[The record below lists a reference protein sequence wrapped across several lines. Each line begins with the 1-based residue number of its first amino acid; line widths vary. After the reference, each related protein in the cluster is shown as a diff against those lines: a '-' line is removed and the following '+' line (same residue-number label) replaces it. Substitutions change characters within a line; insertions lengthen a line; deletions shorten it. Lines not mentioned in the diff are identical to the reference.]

1 MRQAQTYFLI
11 GLKVMNKFLLILI
24 LSVAAQS
31 NELAFKDIKEAS
43 DGSINISFGLEKVSY
58 INSYTLE
65 NPSRLVFDIN
75 QANVKAPINEI
86 YNYPI
91 KKIRASN
98 EKDNT
103 RIVIDLYD
111 FVYWWKP
118 TQLQTEEGV
127 VLNLRLKNNKN
138 LKAVTRDIV
147 VAIDAGHGGKYPGAV
162 GPNNI
167 LEKDVTLLISKEL
180 ERTLRDTRGYQ
191 PVMIRGGDETIDLN
205 DRYQNARKMGAD
217 IFISIHA
224 DGFRL
229 SSVKGASVFIWSD
242 EASSTIARN
251 LSEKQRKRIQ
261 ADINNLEPSDF
272 NEDLARKLYPEIY
285 EKKVNQSKILGTK
298 ILDQLKRDPYT
309 KIHKKNVEFADFR
322 VLKSIDI
329 PSVLVESGFITNPED
344 AERLKGKAGRRMIA
358 RSIFLGIHNYFLEN
372 PIKGTIVE
380 NKPEFLS
387 YKIQKGD
394 VLSEIAIRFGVS
406 VESIDKNNKLNNRP
420 IYPGQI
426 LKIYI

>member
-1 MRQAQTYFLI
+1 
-11 GLKVMNKFLLILI
+11 MNKFLLILI
-24 LSVAAQS
+24 LSLAAQS
-31 NELAFKDIKEAS
+31 NELVFKEIKQVS
-43 DGSINISFGLEKVSY
+43 DGSINVLFGLEKVSY
-58 INSYTLE
+58 INSYTLQ
-65 NPSRLVFDIN
+65 NPSRLVFEIN
-75 QANVKAPINEI
+75 QSNVKAPIDEI

-98 EKDNT
+98 EEDKT

-118 TQLQTEEGV
+118 TQLQTDEGV
-127 VLNLRLKNNKN
+127 LLNLKLKTDRN
-138 LKAVTRDIV
+138 LKATTRDIV

-167 LEKDVTLLISKEL
+167 LEKDVTLLIAKEL
-180 ERTLRDTRGYQ
+180 ERTLRDTNGYK
-191 PVMIRGGDETIDLN
+191 PVMIRSDDETIGLN
-205 DRYQNARKMGAD
+205 DRFQNARKMGAD

-261 ADINNLEPSDF
+261 ADIKNLQPSDF
-272 NEDLARKLYPEIY
+272 NEDLARALYPKIY
-285 EKKVNQSKILGTK
+285 ENKISQSKILGTK

-344 AERLKGKAGRRMIA
+344 AQRLKGKPGRRMIA

-372 PIKGTIVE
+372 PIIGTIVE
-380 NKPEFLS
+380 NNSEFLS

-406 VESIDKNNKLNNRP
+406 VESIDKNNNLNNKP

>member
-1 MRQAQTYFLI
+1 
-11 GLKVMNKFLLILI
+11 MNKFLLILI
-24 LSVAAQS
+24 LSLAAQS
-31 NELAFKDIKEAS
+31 NELVFKEIKQVS
-43 DGSINISFGLEKVSY
+43 DGSINVLFGLEKVSY
-58 INSYTLE
+58 INSYTLQ
-65 NPSRLVFDIN
+65 NPSRLVFEIN
-75 QANVKAPINEI
+75 QSNVKAPIDEI

-91 KKIRASN
+91 RKIRASN
-98 EKDNT
+98 EEDKT

-118 TQLQTEEGV
+118 TQLQTDEGV
-127 VLNLRLKNNKN
+127 LLNLKLKTDRN
-138 LKAVTRDIV
+138 LKAMTRDIV

-180 ERTLRDTRGYQ
+180 ERTLRDTNGYK
-191 PVMIRGGDETIDLN
+191 PVMIRSGDETIGLN
-205 DRYQNARKMGAD
+205 DRFQNARKMGAD

-261 ADINNLEPSDF
+261 ADINNLQPSDF
-272 NEDLARKLYPEIY
+272 NEDLARELYPKIY
-285 EKKVNQSKILGTK
+285 ENKISQSKILGTK

-344 AERLKGKAGRRMIA
+344 AQRLKGKPGRRMIA
-358 RSIFLGIHNYFLEN
+358 RSIFLGIHNYFLKN
-372 PIKGTIVE
+372 PIIGTIIE
-380 NKPEFLS
+380 NNPEFLS

-406 VESIDKNNKLNNRP
+406 VESIDKNNNLNNKP

>member
-1 MRQAQTYFLI
+1 
-11 GLKVMNKFLLILI
+11 MNKFLLILI
-24 LSVAAQS
+24 FSLAAQS
-31 NELAFKDIKEAS
+31 NELIFKEIKQAS
-43 DGSINISFGLEKVSY
+43 DGSINVLFGLEKVSY
-58 INSYTLE
+58 INSYTLQ
-65 NPSRLVFDIN
+65 NPSRLVFEIN
-75 QANVKAPINEI
+75 QSNVKAPIDEI

-91 KKIRASN
+91 RKIRASN
-98 EKDNT
+98 EEDKT

-118 TQLQTEEGV
+118 TQLQTDEGV
-127 VLNLRLKNNKN
+127 LLNLKLKTDRN
-138 LKAVTRDIV
+138 LKAMSRDIV

-180 ERTLRDTRGYQ
+180 ERTLRDTNGYK
-191 PVMIRGGDETIDLN
+191 PVMIRSGDETIGLN
-205 DRYQNARKMGAD
+205 DRFQNARKMGAD

-261 ADINNLEPSDF
+261 ADINNLQPSDF
-272 NEDLARKLYPEIY
+272 NEDLARALYPKIY
-285 EKKVNQSKILGTK
+285 ENKISQSKILGTK

-344 AERLKGKAGRRMIA
+344 AQRLKGKPGRRMIA

-372 PIKGTIVE
+372 PIIGTIVE
-380 NKPEFLS
+380 NNPEFLS

-406 VESIDKNNKLNNRP
+406 VESIDKNNNLNNKP

>member
-1 MRQAQTYFLI
+1 
-11 GLKVMNKFLLILI
+11 MNKFLLILI
-24 LSVAAQS
+24 LSLAAQS
-31 NELAFKDIKEAS
+31 NELVFKEIKQAS
-43 DGSINISFGLEKVSY
+43 DGSINVLFGLEKVSY
-58 INSYTLE
+58 INSYTLK
-65 NPSRLVFDIN
+65 NPSRLVFEIN
-75 QANVKAPINEI
+75 QSNVKTPIDEI

-91 KKIRASN
+91 RKVRALN
-98 EKDNT
+98 EEDKT

-118 TQLQTEEGV
+118 TQLQTDEGV
-127 VLNLRLKNNKN
+127 LLNLKLKTDRN
-138 LKAVTRDIV
+138 LKAMTRDIV

-180 ERTLRDTRGYQ
+180 ERTLRDTNGYK
-191 PVMIRGGDETIDLN
+191 PVMIRSGDETIGLN
-205 DRYQNARKMGAD
+205 DRFQNARKMGAD

-261 ADINNLEPSDF
+261 ADINNLQPSDF
-272 NEDLARKLYPEIY
+272 NEDLARALYPKIY
-285 EKKVNQSKILGTK
+285 ENKISQSKILGTK

-344 AERLKGKAGRRMIA
+344 AQRLKGKPGRRMIA

-372 PIKGTIVE
+372 PIIGTIVE
-380 NKPEFLS
+380 NNSEFLS

-406 VESIDKNNKLNNRP
+406 VESIDKNNNLNNKP

>member
-1 MRQAQTYFLI
+1 
-11 GLKVMNKFLLILI
+11 MNKFLLILI
-24 LSVAAQS
+24 LSLAAQS
-31 NELAFKDIKEAS
+31 NELVFKEIKQVS
-43 DGSINISFGLEKVSY
+43 DGSINVLFGLEKVSY
-58 INSYTLE
+58 INSYTLQ
-65 NPSRLVFDIN
+65 NPSRLVFEIN
-75 QANVKAPINEI
+75 QSSVKAPIDEI

-91 KKIRASN
+91 RKIRASN
-98 EKDNT
+98 EEDKT

-118 TQLQTEEGV
+118 TQLQTDEGV
-127 VLNLRLKNNKN
+127 LLNLKLKTDRS
-138 LKAVTRDIV
+138 LKAMTRDIV

-180 ERTLRDTRGYQ
+180 ERTLRDTNGYK
-191 PVMIRGGDETIDLN
+191 PVMIRSGDETIGLN
-205 DRYQNARKMGAD
+205 DRFQNARKMGAD

-261 ADINNLEPSDF
+261 ADINNLQPSDF
-272 NEDLARKLYPEIY
+272 NEDLARALYPKIY
-285 EKKVNQSKILGTK
+285 ENKISQSKILGTK

-344 AERLKGKAGRRMIA
+344 AQRLKGKPGRRMIA

-372 PIKGTIVE
+372 PIIGTIIE
-380 NKPEFLS
+380 NNPEFLS

-406 VESIDKNNKLNNRP
+406 VESIDKNNNLNNKP

>member
-1 MRQAQTYFLI
+1 
-11 GLKVMNKFLLILI
+11 MNKFLLILI
-24 LSVAAQS
+24 LSLAAQS
-31 NELAFKDIKEAS
+31 NELVFKEIKQAS
-43 DGSINISFGLEKVSY
+43 DGSINVLFGLEKVSY
-58 INSYTLE
+58 INSYTLK
-65 NPSRLVFDIN
+65 NPSRLVFEIN
-75 QANVKAPINEI
+75 QSNVKTPIDEI

-91 KKIRASN
+91 RKVRASN
-98 EKDNT
+98 EEDKT

-118 TQLQTEEGV
+118 TQLQTDEGV
-127 VLNLRLKNNKN
+127 LLNLKLKTDRN
-138 LKAVTRDIV
+138 LKAMTRDIV

-180 ERTLRDTRGYQ
+180 ERTLRDTNGYK
-191 PVMIRGGDETIDLN
+191 PVMIRSGDETIGLN
-205 DRYQNARKMGAD
+205 DRFQNARKMGAD

-261 ADINNLEPSDF
+261 ADINNLQPSDF
-272 NEDLARKLYPEIY
+272 NEDLARALYPKIY
-285 EKKVNQSKILGTK
+285 ENKISQSKILGTK

-344 AERLKGKAGRRMIA
+344 AQRLKGKPGRRMIA

-372 PIKGTIVE
+372 PIIGTIVE
-380 NKPEFLS
+380 NNPEFLS

-406 VESIDKNNKLNNRP
+406 VESIDKNNNLNNKP

>member
-1 MRQAQTYFLI
+1 
-11 GLKVMNKFLLILI
+11 MNKFLLILI
-24 LSVAAQS
+24 LSLAAQS
-31 NELAFKDIKEAS
+31 NELVFKEIKQAS
-43 DGSINISFGLEKVSY
+43 DGSINVLFGLEKVSY
-58 INSYTLE
+58 INSYTLK
-65 NPSRLVFDIN
+65 NPSRLVFEIN
-75 QANVKAPINEI
+75 QSNVKTPIDEI

-91 KKIRASN
+91 RKVRASN
-98 EKDNT
+98 EEDKT

-118 TQLQTEEGV
+118 TQLQTDEGV
-127 VLNLRLKNNKN
+127 LLNLKLKTDRN
-138 LKAVTRDIV
+138 LKAMTRDIV

-180 ERTLRDTRGYQ
+180 ERTLRDTNGYK
-191 PVMIRGGDETIDLN
+191 PVMIRSGDETIGLN
-205 DRYQNARKMGAD
+205 DRFQNARKMGAD
-217 IFISIHA
+217 ILISIHA

-261 ADINNLEPSDF
+261 ADINNLQPSDF
-272 NEDLARKLYPEIY
+272 NEDLARALYPKIY
-285 EKKVNQSKILGTK
+285 ENKISQSKILGTK

-344 AERLKGKAGRRMIA
+344 AQRLKGKPGRRMIA

-372 PIKGTIVE
+372 PIIGTIVE
-380 NKPEFLS
+380 NNPEFLS

-406 VESIDKNNKLNNRP
+406 VESIDKNNNLNNKP

>member
-1 MRQAQTYFLI
+1 M
-11 GLKVMNKFLLILI
+11 I
-24 LSVAAQS
+24 LSLAAQS
-31 NELAFKDIKEAS
+31 NELVFKEIKQAS
-43 DGSINISFGLEKVSY
+43 DGSINVLFGLEKVSY
-58 INSYTLE
+58 INSYTLQ
-65 NPSRLVFDIN
+65 NPSRLVFEIN
-75 QANVKAPINEI
+75 QSSVKAPIDEI
-86 YNYPI
+86 YNYPVR
-91 KKIRASN
+91 KIRASN
-98 EKDNT
+98 EEDKT

-118 TQLQTEEGV
+118 TQLQTDEGV
-127 VLNLRLKNNKN
+127 LLNLKLKTDRN
-138 LKAVTRDIV
+138 LKAMTRDIV

-167 LEKDVTLLISKEL
+167 LEKDVTLLIAKEL
-180 ERTLRDTRGYQ
+180 ERTLRDTNGYK
-191 PVMIRGGDETIDLN
+191 PVMIRSGDETIGLN
-205 DRYQNARKMGAD
+205 DRFQNARKMGAD

-261 ADINNLEPSDF
+261 ADINNLQPSDF
-272 NEDLARKLYPEIY
+272 NEDLARALYPKIY
-285 EKKVNQSKILGTK
+285 ENKISQSKILGTK

-344 AERLKGKAGRRMIA
+344 AQRLKGKPGRRMIA
-358 RSIFLGIHNYFLEN
+358 RSIFLGVHNYFLEN
-372 PIKGTIVE
+372 PIIGTIVE
-380 NKPEFLS
+380 NNPEFLS

-406 VESIDKNNKLNNRP
+406 VESIDKNNNLNNKP

>member
-1 MRQAQTYFLI
+1 
-11 GLKVMNKFLLILI
+11 MNKFLLILI
-24 LSVAAQS
+24 LSLAAQS
-31 NELAFKDIKEAS
+31 NELVFKEIKQVS
-43 DGSINISFGLEKVSY
+43 DGSINVLFGLEKVSY
-58 INSYTLE
+58 INSYTLQ
-65 NPSRLVFDIN
+65 NPSRLVFEIN
-75 QANVKAPINEI
+75 QSSVKAPIDEI

-91 KKIRASN
+91 RKIRASN
-98 EKDNT
+98 EEDKT

-118 TQLQTEEGV
+118 TQLQTDEGV
-127 VLNLRLKNNKN
+127 LLNLKLKTDRN
-138 LKAVTRDIV
+138 LKAMTRDIV

-180 ERTLRDTRGYQ
+180 ERTLRDTNGYK
-191 PVMIRGGDETIDLN
+191 PVMIRSGDETIGLN
-205 DRYQNARKMGAD
+205 DRFQNARKMGAD

-261 ADINNLEPSDF
+261 ADINNLQPSDF
-272 NEDLARKLYPEIY
+272 NEDLARALYPKIY
-285 EKKVNQSKILGTK
+285 ENKISQSKILGTK

-344 AERLKGKAGRRMIA
+344 AQRLKGKPGRRMIA

-372 PIKGTIVE
+372 PIIGTIVE
-380 NKPEFLS
+380 NNPEFLS

-406 VESIDKNNKLNNRP
+406 VESIDKNNNLNNKP

>member
-1 MRQAQTYFLI
+1 
-11 GLKVMNKFLLILI
+11 MNKFLLILI
-24 LSVAAQS
+24 LSLAAQS
-31 NELAFKDIKEAS
+31 NELVFKEIKQLS
-43 DGSINISFGLEKVSY
+43 DGSINVLFGLEKVSY
-58 INSYTLE
+58 VNSYTLQ
-65 NPSRLVFDIN
+65 NPSRLVFEIN
-75 QANVKAPINEI
+75 QSNVKAPIDEI

-98 EKDNT
+98 EEDKT

-118 TQLQTEEGV
+118 TQLQTDEGV
-127 VLNLRLKNNKN
+127 LLNLKLKTDRN
-138 LKAVTRDIV
+138 LKATTRDIV

-167 LEKDVTLLISKEL
+167 LEKDVTLLIAKEL
-180 ERTLRDTRGYQ
+180 ERTLRDTNGYK
-191 PVMIRGGDETIDLN
+191 PVMIRSGDETIDLN
-205 DRYQNARKMGAD
+205 DRFQNARKMGAD

-261 ADINNLEPSDF
+261 ADIKNLQPSDF
-272 NEDLARKLYPEIY
+272 NEDLARALYPKIY
-285 EKKVNQSKILGTK
+285 ENKISQSKILGTK

-344 AERLKGKAGRRMIA
+344 AQRLKGKPGRRMIA

-372 PIKGTIVE
+372 PIIGTIVE
-380 NKPEFLS
+380 NNPEFLS

-406 VESIDKNNKLNNRP
+406 VESIDKNNNLNNKP

>member
-1 MRQAQTYFLI
+1 
-11 GLKVMNKFLLILI
+11 MNKFLLILI
-24 LSVAAQS
+24 LSLAAQS
-31 NELAFKDIKEAS
+31 NELVFKEIKQVS
-43 DGSINISFGLEKVSY
+43 DGSINVLFGLEKVSY
-58 INSYTLE
+58 INSYTLQ
-65 NPSRLVFDIN
+65 NPSRLVFEIN
-75 QANVKAPINEI
+75 QSNVKAPIDEI

-91 KKIRASN
+91 RKIRASN
-98 EKDNT
+98 EEDKT

-118 TQLQTEEGV
+118 TQLQTDEGV
-127 VLNLRLKNNKN
+127 LLNLKLKTDRN
-138 LKAVTRDIV
+138 LKAMTRDIV

-180 ERTLRDTRGYQ
+180 ERTLRDTNGYK
-191 PVMIRGGDETIDLN
+191 PVMIRSGDETIDLN
-205 DRYQNARKMGAD
+205 DRFQNARKMGAD

-261 ADINNLEPSDF
+261 ADIKNLQPSDF
-272 NEDLARKLYPEIY
+272 NEDLARALYPKIY
-285 EKKVNQSKILGTK
+285 ENKISQSKILGTK

-344 AERLKGKAGRRMIA
+344 AQRLKGKPGRRMIA
-358 RSIFLGIHNYFLEN
+358 RSIFLGVHNYFLEN
-372 PIKGTIVE
+372 PIIGTIIE
-380 NKPEFLS
+380 NNPEFLS

-406 VESIDKNNKLNNRP
+406 VESIDKNNNLNNKP

>member
-1 MRQAQTYFLI
+1 
-11 GLKVMNKFLLILI
+11 MNKFLLILI
-24 LSVAAQS
+24 LSLAAQS
-31 NELAFKDIKEAS
+31 NELVFKEIKQVS
-43 DGSINISFGLEKVSY
+43 DGSINVLFGLEKVSY
-58 INSYTLE
+58 INSYTLQ
-65 NPSRLVFDIN
+65 NPSRLVFEIN
-75 QANVKAPINEI
+75 QSNVKAPIDEI

-91 KKIRASN
+91 RKIRASN
-98 EKDNT
+98 EEDKT

-118 TQLQTEEGV
+118 TQLQTDEGV
-127 VLNLRLKNNKN
+127 LLNLKLKTDRN
-138 LKAVTRDIV
+138 LKAMTRDIV

-180 ERTLRDTRGYQ
+180 ERTLRDTNGYK
-191 PVMIRGGDETIDLN
+191 PVMIRSGDETIGLN
-205 DRYQNARKMGAD
+205 DRFQNARKMGAD

-261 ADINNLEPSDF
+261 ADIKNLQPSDF
-272 NEDLARKLYPEIY
+272 NEDLARALYPKIY
-285 EKKVNQSKILGTK
+285 ENKISQSKILGTK

-344 AERLKGKAGRRMIA
+344 AQRLKGKPGRRMIA

-372 PIKGTIVE
+372 PIIGTIIE
-380 NKPEFLS
+380 NNPEFLS

-406 VESIDKNNKLNNRP
+406 VESIDKNNNLNNKP

>member
-1 MRQAQTYFLI
+1 M
-11 GLKVMNKFLLILI
+11 I
-24 LSVAAQS
+24 LSLAAQS
-31 NELAFKDIKEAS
+31 NELVFKEIKQAS
-43 DGSINISFGLEKVSY
+43 DGSINVLFGLEKVSY
-58 INSYTLE
+58 INSYTLQ
-65 NPSRLVFDIN
+65 NPSRLVFEIN
-75 QANVKAPINEI
+75 QSNVKAPIDEI

-98 EKDNT
+98 EEDKT

-118 TQLQTEEGV
+118 TQLQTDEGV
-127 VLNLRLKNNKN
+127 LLNLKLKTDRN
-138 LKAVTRDIV
+138 LKAMTRDIV

-180 ERTLRDTRGYQ
+180 ERTLRDTNGYK
-191 PVMIRGGDETIDLN
+191 PVMIRSGDETIGLN
-205 DRYQNARKMGAD
+205 DRFQNARKMGAD

-261 ADINNLEPSDF
+261 ADINNLQPSDF
-272 NEDLARKLYPEIY
+272 NEDLARALYPKIY
-285 EKKVNQSKILGTK
+285 ENKISQSKILGTK

-344 AERLKGKAGRRMIA
+344 AQRLKGKPGRRMIA
-358 RSIFLGIHNYFLEN
+358 RSIFLGVHNYFLEN
-372 PIKGTIVE
+372 PIIGTIVE
-380 NKPEFLS
+380 NNPEFLS

-406 VESIDKNNKLNNRP
+406 VESIDKNNNLNNKP

>member
-1 MRQAQTYFLI
+1 
-11 GLKVMNKFLLILI
+11 MNKFLLILI
-24 LSVAAQS
+24 LSLAAQS
-31 NELAFKDIKEAS
+31 NELVFKEIKQAS
-43 DGSINISFGLEKVSY
+43 DGSINVLFGLEKVSY
-58 INSYTLE
+58 INSYTLQ
-65 NPSRLVFDIN
+65 NPSRLVFEIN
-75 QANVKAPINEI
+75 QSNVKSPIDEI
-86 YNYPI
+86 YNYPVR
-91 KKIRASN
+91 KIRASN
-98 EKDNT
+98 EEDKT

-118 TQLQTEEGV
+118 TQLQTDEGV
-127 VLNLRLKNNKN
+127 LLNLKLKTDRN
-138 LKAVTRDIV
+138 LKAMTRDIV
-147 VAIDAGHGGKYPGAV
+147 VAIDAGHGGKYPGAI

-180 ERTLRDTRGYQ
+180 ERTLRDTNGYK
-191 PVMIRGGDETIDLN
+191 PVMIRSGDETIGLN
-205 DRYQNARKMGAD
+205 DRFQNARKMGAD

-261 ADINNLEPSDF
+261 ADINNLQPSDF
-272 NEDLARKLYPEIY
+272 NEDLARALYPKIY
-285 EKKVNQSKILGTK
+285 ENKISQSKILGTK

-344 AERLKGKAGRRMIA
+344 AQRLKGKPGRRMIA

-372 PIKGTIVE
+372 PIIGTIVE
-380 NKPEFLS
+380 NNPEFLS

-406 VESIDKNNKLNNRP
+406 VESIDKNNNLNNKP

>member
-1 MRQAQTYFLI
+1 
-11 GLKVMNKFLLILI
+11 MNKFLLILI
-24 LSVAAQS
+24 LSLAAQS
-31 NELAFKDIKEAS
+31 NELVFKEIKQAS
-43 DGSINISFGLEKVSY
+43 DGSINVLFGLEKVSY
-58 INSYTLE
+58 INSYTLK
-65 NPSRLVFDIN
+65 NPSRLVFEIN
-75 QANVKAPINEI
+75 QSNVKTPIDEI

-91 KKIRASN
+91 RKVRASN
-98 EKDNT
+98 EEDKT

-118 TQLQTEEGV
+118 TQQQTDEGV
-127 VLNLRLKNNKN
+127 LLNLKLKTDRN
-138 LKAVTRDIV
+138 LKAMTRDIV

-180 ERTLRDTRGYQ
+180 ERTLRDTNGYK
-191 PVMIRGGDETIDLN
+191 PVMIRSGDETIGLN
-205 DRYQNARKMGAD
+205 DRFQNARKMGAD

-261 ADINNLEPSDF
+261 ADINNLQPSDF
-272 NEDLARKLYPEIY
+272 NEDLARALYPKIY
-285 EKKVNQSKILGTK
+285 ENKISQSKILGTK

-344 AERLKGKAGRRMIA
+344 AQRLKGKPGRRMIA
-358 RSIFLGIHNYFLEN
+358 RSIFLGVHNYFLEN
-372 PIKGTIVE
+372 PIIGTIVE
-380 NKPEFLS
+380 NNPEFLS

-406 VESIDKNNKLNNRP
+406 VESIDKNNNLNNKP

>member
-1 MRQAQTYFLI
+1 
-11 GLKVMNKFLLILI
+11 MNKFLLILI
-24 LSVAAQS
+24 LSLAAQS
-31 NELAFKDIKEAS
+31 NELVFKEIKQAS
-43 DGSINISFGLEKVSY
+43 DGSINVLFGLEKVSY
-58 INSYTLE
+58 INSYTLQ

-75 QANVKAPINEI
+75 QSSVKAPIDEI

-91 KKIRASN
+91 RKIRASN
-98 EKDNT
+98 EEDKT

-118 TQLQTEEGV
+118 TQLQTDEGV
-127 VLNLRLKNNKN
+127 LLNLKLKTDRN
-138 LKAVTRDIV
+138 LKAMTRDIV

-180 ERTLRDTRGYQ
+180 ERTLRDTNGYK
-191 PVMIRGGDETIDLN
+191 PVMIRSGDETIGLN
-205 DRYQNARKMGAD
+205 DRFQNARKMGAD

-261 ADINNLEPSDF
+261 ADINNLQPSDF
-272 NEDLARKLYPEIY
+272 NEDLARALYPKIY
-285 EKKVNQSKILGTK
+285 ENKISQSKILGTK

-344 AERLKGKAGRRMIA
+344 AQRLKGKPGRRMIA

-372 PIKGTIVE
+372 PIIGTIIE
-380 NKPEFLS
+380 NNPEFLS

-406 VESIDKNNKLNNRP
+406 VESIDKNNNLNNKP

>member
-1 MRQAQTYFLI
+1 
-11 GLKVMNKFLLILI
+11 MNKFLLILI
-24 LSVAAQS
+24 LSLAAQS
-31 NELAFKDIKEAS
+31 NELVFKEIKQAS
-43 DGSINISFGLEKVSY
+43 DGSINVLFGLEKVSY
-58 INSYTLE
+58 INSYTLQ
-65 NPSRLVFDIN
+65 NPSRLVFEIN
-75 QANVKAPINEI
+75 QSNVKAPIDEI
-86 YNYPI
+86 YNYPVR
-91 KKIRASN
+91 KIRASN
-98 EKDNT
+98 EEDKT

-118 TQLQTEEGV
+118 TQLQTDEGV
-127 VLNLRLKNNKN
+127 LLNLKLKTDRN
-138 LKAVTRDIV
+138 LKAMTRDIV

-180 ERTLRDTRGYQ
+180 ERTLRDTNGYK
-191 PVMIRGGDETIDLN
+191 PVMIRSGDETIGLN
-205 DRYQNARKMGAD
+205 DRFQNARKMGAD
-217 IFISIHA
+217 ILISIHA

-261 ADINNLEPSDF
+261 ADINNLQPSDF
-272 NEDLARKLYPEIY
+272 NEDLARALYPKIY
-285 EKKVNQSKILGTK
+285 ENKISQSKILGTK

-344 AERLKGKAGRRMIA
+344 AQRLKGKPGRRMIA

-372 PIKGTIVE
+372 PIIGTIVE
-380 NKPEFLS
+380 NNPEFLS

-406 VESIDKNNKLNNRP
+406 VESIDKNNNLNNKP

>member
-1 MRQAQTYFLI
+1 
-11 GLKVMNKFLLILI
+11 MNKFLLIWI
-24 LSVAAQS
+24 LSLAAQS
-31 NELAFKDIKEAS
+31 NELVFKEIKQVS
-43 DGSINISFGLEKVSY
+43 DGSINVLFGLEKVSY
-58 INSYTLE
+58 INSYTLQ
-65 NPSRLVFDIN
+65 NPSRLVFEIN
-75 QANVKAPINEI
+75 QSNVKAPIDEI
-86 YNYPI
+86 YNYPVR
-91 KKIRASN
+91 KIRASN
-98 EKDNT
+98 EEDKT

-118 TQLQTEEGV
+118 TQLQTDEGV
-127 VLNLRLKNNKN
+127 LLNLKLKTDRN
-138 LKAVTRDIV
+138 LKAMTRDIV

-180 ERTLRDTRGYQ
+180 ERTLRDTNGYK
-191 PVMIRGGDETIDLN
+191 PVMIRSGDETIGLN
-205 DRYQNARKMGAD
+205 DRFQNARKMGAD
-217 IFISIHA
+217 ILISIHA

-261 ADINNLEPSDF
+261 ADINNLQPSDF
-272 NEDLARKLYPEIY
+272 NEDLARALYPKIY
-285 EKKVNQSKILGTK
+285 ENKISQSKILGTK

-344 AERLKGKAGRRMIA
+344 AQRLKGKPGRRMIA
-358 RSIFLGIHNYFLEN
+358 RSIFLGVHNYFLEN
-372 PIKGTIVE
+372 PIIGTIVE
-380 NKPEFLS
+380 NNPEFLS

-406 VESIDKNNKLNNRP
+406 VESIDKNNNLNNKP

>member
-1 MRQAQTYFLI
+1 M
-11 GLKVMNKFLLILI
+11 I
-24 LSVAAQS
+24 LSLAAQS
-31 NELAFKDIKEAS
+31 NELVFKEIKQVS
-43 DGSINISFGLEKVSY
+43 DGSINVLFGLEKVSY
-58 INSYTLE
+58 INSYTLQ
-65 NPSRLVFDIN
+65 NPSRLVFEIN
-75 QANVKAPINEI
+75 QSSVKAPIDEI

-91 KKIRASN
+91 RKIRASN
-98 EKDNT
+98 EEDKT

-118 TQLQTEEGV
+118 TQLQTDEGV
-127 VLNLRLKNNKN
+127 LLNLKLKTDRN
-138 LKAVTRDIV
+138 LKAMTRDIV

-180 ERTLRDTRGYQ
+180 ERTLRDTNGYK
-191 PVMIRGGDETIDLN
+191 PVMIRSGDETIGLN
-205 DRYQNARKMGAD
+205 DRFQNARKMGAD

-229 SSVKGASVFIWSD
+229 SSVKGASVLIWSD
-242 EASSTIARN
+242 AASSTIARN

-261 ADINNLEPSDF
+261 ADINNLQPSDF
-272 NEDLARKLYPEIY
+272 NEDLARALYPKIY
-285 EKKVNQSKILGTK
+285 ENKISQSKILGTK

-344 AERLKGKAGRRMIA
+344 AQRLKGKPGRRMIA

-372 PIKGTIVE
+372 PIIGTIIE
-380 NKPEFLS
+380 NNPEFLS

-406 VESIDKNNKLNNRP
+406 VESIDKNNNLNNKP

>member
-1 MRQAQTYFLI
+1 
-11 GLKVMNKFLLILI
+11 MNKFLLILI
-24 LSVAAQS
+24 LSLAAQS
-31 NELAFKDIKEAS
+31 NELVFKEIKQVS
-43 DGSINISFGLEKVSY
+43 DGSINVLFGLEKVSY
-58 INSYTLE
+58 INSYTLQ
-65 NPSRLVFDIN
+65 NPSRLVFEIN
-75 QANVKAPINEI
+75 QSNVKAPIDEI

-91 KKIRASN
+91 RKIRASN
-98 EKDNT
+98 EEDKT

-118 TQLQTEEGV
+118 TQLQTDEGV
-127 VLNLRLKNNKN
+127 LLNLKLKTDRN
-138 LKAVTRDIV
+138 LKAMTRDIV

-180 ERTLRDTRGYQ
+180 ERTLRDTNGYK
-191 PVMIRGGDETIDLN
+191 PVMIRSGDETIGLN
-205 DRYQNARKMGAD
+205 DRFQNARKMGAD
-217 IFISIHA
+217 ILISIHA

-261 ADINNLEPSDF
+261 ADINNLQPSDF
-272 NEDLARKLYPEIY
+272 NEDLARALYPKIY
-285 EKKVNQSKILGTK
+285 ENKISQSKILGTK

-344 AERLKGKAGRRMIA
+344 AQRLKGKPGRRMIA

-372 PIKGTIVE
+372 PIIGTIVE
-380 NKPEFLS
+380 NNPEFLS

-406 VESIDKNNKLNNRP
+406 VESIDKNNNLNNKP

>member
-1 MRQAQTYFLI
+1 
-11 GLKVMNKFLLILI
+11 MNKFLLILI
-24 LSVAAQS
+24 FSLAAQS
-31 NELAFKDIKEAS
+31 NELIFKEIKQAS
-43 DGSINISFGLEKVSY
+43 DGSINVLFGLEKVSY
-58 INSYTLE
+58 INSYTLQ
-65 NPSRLVFDIN
+65 NPSRLVFEIN
-75 QANVKAPINEI
+75 QSNVKAPIDEI
-86 YNYPI
+86 YNYPVR
-91 KKIRASN
+91 KIRASN
-98 EKDNT
+98 EEDKT

-118 TQLQTEEGV
+118 TQLQTDEGV
-127 VLNLRLKNNKN
+127 LLNLKLKTDRN
-138 LKAVTRDIV
+138 LKAMTRDIV

-180 ERTLRDTRGYQ
+180 ERTLRDTNGYK
-191 PVMIRGGDETIDLN
+191 PVMIRSGDETIGLN
-205 DRYQNARKMGAD
+205 DRFQNARKMGAD

-261 ADINNLEPSDF
+261 ADINNLQPSDF
-272 NEDLARKLYPEIY
+272 NEDLARALYPKIY
-285 EKKVNQSKILGTK
+285 ENKISQSKILGTK

-344 AERLKGKAGRRMIA
+344 AQRLKGKPGRRMIA

-372 PIKGTIVE
+372 PIIGTIVE
-380 NKPEFLS
+380 NNPEFLS

-406 VESIDKNNKLNNRP
+406 VESIDKNNNLNNKP

>member
-1 MRQAQTYFLI
+1 
-11 GLKVMNKFLLILI
+11 MNKFLLILI
-24 LSVAAQS
+24 LSLAAQS
-31 NELAFKDIKEAS
+31 NELVFKEIKQAS
-43 DGSINISFGLEKVSY
+43 DGSINVLFGLEKVSY
-58 INSYTLE
+58 INSYTLQ
-65 NPSRLVFDIN
+65 NPSRLVFEIN
-75 QANVKAPINEI
+75 QSNVKAPIDEI

-91 KKIRASN
+91 RKIRASN
-98 EKDNT
+98 EEDKT

-118 TQLQTEEGV
+118 TQLQTDEGV
-127 VLNLRLKNNKN
+127 LLNLKLKTDRN
-138 LKAVTRDIV
+138 LKAMTRDIV

-180 ERTLRDTRGYQ
+180 ERTLRDTNGYK
-191 PVMIRGGDETIDLN
+191 PVMIRSGDETIGLN
-205 DRYQNARKMGAD
+205 DRFQNARKMGAD

-261 ADINNLEPSDF
+261 ADINNLQPSDF
-272 NEDLARKLYPEIY
+272 NEDLARALYPKIY
-285 EKKVNQSKILGTK
+285 ENKISQSKILGTK

-344 AERLKGKAGRRMIA
+344 AQRLKGKPGRRMIA

-372 PIKGTIVE
+372 PIIGTIVE
-380 NKPEFLS
+380 NNPEFLS

-394 VLSEIAIRFGVS
+394 MLSEIAIRFGVS
-406 VESIDKNNKLNNRP
+406 VESIDKNNNLNNKP

>member
-1 MRQAQTYFLI
+1 
-11 GLKVMNKFLLILI
+11 MNKFLLILI
-24 LSVAAQS
+24 LSLAAQS
-31 NELAFKDIKEAS
+31 NELVFKEIKQAS
-43 DGSINISFGLEKVSY
+43 DGSINVLFGLEKVSY
-58 INSYTLE
+58 INSYTLQ
-65 NPSRLVFDIN
+65 NPSRLVFEIN
-75 QANVKAPINEI
+75 QSNVKAPIDEI

-91 KKIRASN
+91 RKIRASN
-98 EKDNT
+98 EEDKT

-118 TQLQTEEGV
+118 TQLQTDEGV
-127 VLNLRLKNNKN
+127 LLNLKLKTDRN
-138 LKAVTRDIV
+138 LKAITRDIV

-167 LEKDVTLLISKEL
+167 LEKDVTLLIAKEL
-180 ERTLRDTRGYQ
+180 ERTLRDTNGYK
-191 PVMIRGGDETIDLN
+191 PVMIRSGDETIDLN
-205 DRYQNARKMGAD
+205 DRFQNARKMGAD

-261 ADINNLEPSDF
+261 ADIKNLQPSDF
-272 NEDLARKLYPEIY
+272 NEDLARALYPKIY
-285 EKKVNQSKILGTK
+285 ENKISQSKILGTK

-344 AERLKGKAGRRMIA
+344 AQRLKGKPGRRMIA
-358 RSIFLGIHNYFLEN
+358 RSIFLGVHNYFLEN
-372 PIKGTIVE
+372 PIIGTIVE
-380 NKPEFLS
+380 NNPEFLS

-406 VESIDKNNKLNNRP
+406 VESIDKNNNLNNKP

>member
-1 MRQAQTYFLI
+1 
-11 GLKVMNKFLLILI
+11 MNKFLLILI
-24 LSVAAQS
+24 LSLAAQS
-31 NELAFKDIKEAS
+31 NELVFKEIKQVR
-43 DGSINISFGLEKVSY
+43 DGSINVLFGLEKVSY
-58 INSYTLE
+58 INSYTLQ
-65 NPSRLVFDIN
+65 NPSRLVFEIN
-75 QANVKAPINEI
+75 QSNVKAPIDEI

-91 KKIRASN
+91 RKIRASN
-98 EKDNT
+98 EEDKT

-118 TQLQTEEGV
+118 TQLQTDEGV
-127 VLNLRLKNNKN
+127 LLNLKLKTDRN
-138 LKAVTRDIV
+138 LKAMTRDIV

-180 ERTLRDTRGYQ
+180 ERTLRDTNGYK
-191 PVMIRGGDETIDLN
+191 PVMIRSGDETIGLN
-205 DRYQNARKMGAD
+205 DRFQNARKMGAD

-261 ADINNLEPSDF
+261 ADINNLQPSDF
-272 NEDLARKLYPEIY
+272 NEDLARELYPKIY
-285 EKKVNQSKILGTK
+285 ENKISQSKILGTK

-344 AERLKGKAGRRMIA
+344 AQRLKGKPGRRMIA

-372 PIKGTIVE
+372 PIIGTIIE
-380 NKPEFLS
+380 NNPEFLS

-406 VESIDKNNKLNNRP
+406 VESIDKNNNLNNKP

>member
-1 MRQAQTYFLI
+1 
-11 GLKVMNKFLLILI
+11 MNKFLLILI
-24 LSVAAQS
+24 LSLAAQS
-31 NELAFKDIKEAS
+31 NELVFKEIKQAS
-43 DGSINISFGLEKVSY
+43 DGSINVLFGLEKVSY
-58 INSYTLE
+58 INSYTLK
-65 NPSRLVFDIN
+65 NPSRLVFEIN
-75 QANVKAPINEI
+75 QSNVKTPIDEI

-91 KKIRASN
+91 RKVRASN
-98 EKDNT
+98 EEDKT

-118 TQLQTEEGV
+118 TQQQTDEGV
-127 VLNLRLKNNKN
+127 LLNLKLKTDRN
-138 LKAVTRDIV
+138 LKAMTRDII

-180 ERTLRDTRGYQ
+180 ERTLRDTNGYK
-191 PVMIRGGDETIDLN
+191 PVMIRSGDETIGLN
-205 DRYQNARKMGAD
+205 DRFQNARKMGAD
-217 IFISIHA
+217 ILISIHA

-242 EASSTIARN
+242 DASSTIARN

-261 ADINNLEPSDF
+261 ADINNLQPSDF
-272 NEDLARKLYPEIY
+272 NEDLARALYPKIY
-285 EKKVNQSKILGTK
+285 ENKISQSKILGTK

-344 AERLKGKAGRRMIA
+344 AQRLKGKPGRRMIA
-358 RSIFLGIHNYFLEN
+358 RSIFLGVHNYFLEN
-372 PIKGTIVE
+372 PIIGTIVE
-380 NKPEFLS
+380 NNPEFLS
-387 YKIQKGD
+387 FKIQKGD
-394 VLSEIAIRFGVS
+394 MLSEIAIRFGVS
-406 VESIDKNNKLNNRP
+406 VESIDKNNNLNNKP

>member
-1 MRQAQTYFLI
+1 
-11 GLKVMNKFLLILI
+11 MNEFLLILI
-24 LSVAAQS
+24 LSLATQS
-31 NELAFKDIKEAS
+31 NELVFKETKQAS
-43 DGSINISFGLEKVSY
+43 DGSINVLFGLEKVSY
-58 INSYTLE
+58 INSYTLQ
-65 NPSRLVFDIN
+65 NPSRLVFEIN
-75 QANVKAPINEI
+75 QSNVKAPIDEI
-86 YNYPI
+86 YNYPVR
-91 KKIRASN
+91 KIRASN
-98 EKDNT
+98 EEDKT

-118 TQLQTEEGV
+118 TQLQTDEGV
-127 VLNLRLKNNKN
+127 LLNLKLKTDRN
-138 LKAVTRDIV
+138 LKAMTRDIV

-180 ERTLRDTRGYQ
+180 ERTLRDTNGYK
-191 PVMIRGGDETIDLN
+191 PVMIRSGDETIGLN
-205 DRYQNARKMGAD
+205 DRFQNARKMGAD

-261 ADINNLEPSDF
+261 ADINNLQPSDF
-272 NEDLARKLYPEIY
+272 NEDLARALYPKIY
-285 EKKVNQSKILGTK
+285 ENKISQSKILVTK

-344 AERLKGKAGRRMIA
+344 AQRLKGKPGRRMIA
-358 RSIFLGIHNYFLEN
+358 RSIFLGVHNYFLEN
-372 PIKGTIVE
+372 PIIGTIVE
-380 NKPEFLS
+380 NNPEFLS

-406 VESIDKNNKLNNRP
+406 VESIDKNNNLNNKP

>member
-1 MRQAQTYFLI
+1 
-11 GLKVMNKFLLILI
+11 MNKFLLILI
-24 LSVAAQS
+24 LSLAAQS
-31 NELAFKDIKEAS
+31 NELVFKEIKQAS
-43 DGSINISFGLEKVSY
+43 DGSINVLFGLEKVSY
-58 INSYTLE
+58 INSYTLK
-65 NPSRLVFDIN
+65 NPSRLVFEIN
-75 QANVKAPINEI
+75 QSNVKTPIDEI

-91 KKIRASN
+91 RKVRALN
-98 EKDNT
+98 EEDKT

-118 TQLQTEEGV
+118 TQLQTDEGV
-127 VLNLRLKNNKN
+127 LLNLKLKTDRN
-138 LKAVTRDIV
+138 LKAMTRDII

-180 ERTLRDTRGYQ
+180 ERTLRDTNGYK
-191 PVMIRGGDETIDLN
+191 PVMIRSGDETIGLN
-205 DRYQNARKMGAD
+205 DRFQNARKMGAD
-217 IFISIHA
+217 ILISIHA

-261 ADINNLEPSDF
+261 ADINNLQPSDF
-272 NEDLARKLYPEIY
+272 NEDLARALYPKIY
-285 EKKVNQSKILGTK
+285 ENKISQSKILGTK

-344 AERLKGKAGRRMIA
+344 AQRLKGKPGRRMIA

-372 PIKGTIVE
+372 PIIGTIVE
-380 NKPEFLS
+380 NNPEFLS

-394 VLSEIAIRFGVS
+394 MLSEIAIRFGVS
-406 VESIDKNNKLNNRP
+406 VESIDKNNNLNNKP